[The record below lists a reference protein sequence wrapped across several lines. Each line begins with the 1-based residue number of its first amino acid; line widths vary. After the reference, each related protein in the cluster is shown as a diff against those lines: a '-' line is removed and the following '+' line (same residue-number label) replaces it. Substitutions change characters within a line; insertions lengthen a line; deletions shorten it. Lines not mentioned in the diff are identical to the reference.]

1 MTKRAA
7 KRGAANRGVKYR
19 VVPGATI
26 RRDESRY
33 LMNTYKRPAVVFT
46 HGKGSYLYDDRGG
59 KYLDFLGGIAVNSLG
74 YSHPRIVKVI
84 RREAGRAIHLSNL
97 FHNQFQG
104 PLARKLA
111 AWSHLDRVFF
121 TNSGT
126 EAVEGALKIA
136 RAHARARAANGSAAE
151 DAHSCADRVLSWT
164 HVWFPGDHLSS
175 KIPRAVHAARA
186 RRRLCEIQRH
196 R

>member
-1 MTKRAA
+1 MKRKAPGKNMAA
-7 KRGAANRGVKYR
+7 AV
-19 VVPGATI
+19 
-26 RRDESRY
+26 RDEARY
-33 LMNTYKRPAVVFT
+33 LMNTYRRPPVVFV
-46 HGKGSYLYDDRGG
+46 HGKGCHLYDDRGRR
-59 KYLDFLGGIAVNSLG
+59 YLDFLGGIAVNSLG

-111 AWSHLDRVFF
+111 AWSGLDRVFF

-136 RAHARARAANGSAAE
+136 RAHARARATNGSAAKTRIL
-151 DAHSCADRVLSWT
+151 ALTGSFHGRTFGSLAIT
-164 HVWFPGDHLSS
+164 YP
-175 KIPRAVHAARA
+175 
-186 RRRLCEIQRH
+186 
-196 R
+196 